1 MPRTIVRVQENFE
14 GSDRFF
20 LEEPK
25 TVPNGKV
32 GHLLASQP
40 GATPFAELRN
50 GAPLAEG
57 VRVAGASLY
66 TALSQH
72 PAVLQAFT
80 TALTQMQG
88 GKSPICI
95 YLESANADLL
105 PWECLYEN
113 VNGFLA
119 LDSRWPIARLK
130 EAQVDVIIEF
140 TLLPPLRI
148 LAVLSAAGSDD
159 TVRAPGMPEWD
170 ALWNAVVANQ
180 AANGIPVRLQVLVG
194 EDDLKS
200 HIDAIVHPPGV
211 EVVAELI
218 SDKDKVLDTIA
229 SFRPHVLHFFCHGNT
244 KGTPHLS
251 IGTRGDW
258 EALGDGSVA
267 ITANELRQ
275 QGDKSQSVWLVTL
288 NCCESAAQ
296 SKDARNLASSLVT
309 AGFPVA
315 LGMREMVDTQN
326 AHLLTRRFYGTTL
339 ELISAVPENDDAQAF
354 EWPCA
359 LLAARNRLATDNGP
373 KGVPLPE
380 AAREAKQWTIPVM
393 YTRVEPFKLRRVV
406 ANPAVDKL
414 TLLRKAQEIQKKYNE
429 VATMDLPA
437 ALKDPILAEFQQELR
452 QIEAEIRA

>member
-14 GSDRFF
+14 GPDRFF
-20 LEEPK
+20 LEAPK
-25 TVPNGKV
+25 TVPGGRV
-32 GHLLASQP
+32 GYTLASQP

-72 PAVLQAFT
+72 PAVLQAFA

-88 GKSPICI
+88 GESPICI
-95 YLESANADLL
+95 LLESANADLL
-105 PWECLYEN
+105 PWESLYEN

-130 EAQVDVIIEF
+130 EAQVDVIAEF
-140 TLLPPLRI
+140 TLVPPLRI

-159 TVRAPGMPEWD
+159 TLRAPGMPEWE
-170 ALWNAVVANQ
+170 ALWTALMANQ

-200 HIDAIVHPPGV
+200 HIDAIVRPPRL
-211 EVVAELI
+211 EVAVELI
-218 SDKDKVLDTIA
+218 SDKDKVLDTIL
-229 SFRPHVLHFFCHGNT
+229 SFRPQLLHFFCHGNT

-258 EALGDGSVA
+258 EGLGDGSVA

-275 QGDKSQSVWLVTL
+275 QGDKGQAVWLVTL

-309 AGFPVA
+309 AGFPAA

-326 AHLLTRRFYGTTL
+326 AHLLTRSFYRTTL
-339 ELISAVPENDDAQAF
+339 QLISAVPENAAARTF
-354 EWPCA
+354 EWPCT

-393 YTRVEPFKLRRVV
+393 YTRVEPFLLKRVV
-406 ANPAVDKL
+406 ANPAIDKL
-414 TLLRKAQEIQKKYNE
+414 QLARTAQEIQKKYNE
-429 VATMDLPA
+429 VATMELPA
-437 ALKDPILAEFQQELR
+437 GLKEGILADFQKELK
-452 QIEAEIRA
+452 QIEAQIRG